1 MYDWRPLM
9 NAEAFRGRVSVFYCS
24 VCSDLEVSGEGF

>member
-1 MYDWRPLM
+1 M

-24 VCSDLEVSGEGF
+24 VLFVMILRSVVKDFNVI